1 MKDESMTREPDGRNA
16 RNVQTSPH
24 LTRPILPYREA
35 TVKVFLGTPD
45 GRSVTLDVA
54 VLQNVNLGKRWDR
67 FPRGLSAAWATAIG
81 SVGVALAVSAGI
93 TSAIFLLT
101 RQFGT
106 REHRITDAGRD
117 CARLRPARRPEAI
130 RRPSHGHR
138 RCYRGQ
144 ATINP
149 DLLADLARFCRSRN
163 WTFPGGL
170 PIVTG
175 ESWASEQGTVD
186 HDDCRE
192 YSSGHLQRTESRR

>member
-1 MKDESMTREPDGRNA
+1 MTREPDGRNA
-16 RNVQTSPH
+16 RNVQTSPR

-117 CARLRPARRPEAI
+117 CARLRS
-130 RRPSHGHR
+130 RPSPRGNTEPVARAQAVLPRTGDDQPRFTGRSGPVLSKSKLDFSRWPPHRHGR
-138 RCYRGQ
+138 IMGFR
-144 ATINP
+144 T
-149 DLLADLARFCRSRN
+149 RN
-163 WTFPGGL
+163 
-170 PIVTG
+170 
-175 ESWASEQGTVD
+175 
-186 HDDCRE
+186 R
-192 YSSGHLQRTESRR
+192 